1 MFVLHVNSFKKAHAC
16 KAVVPQ
22 KHLTYT
28 DTCIIKQEKFRNVS
42 VLWSTNIHG
51 SQFSTMFSDNEYR
64 HLSMHAMISVTFDP
78 GNSTPYKVLV
88 SVYCRFLIL
97 HKYLILCLNC
107 FASNREN
114 TKLGMQNYI

>member
-1 MFVLHVNSFKKAHAC
+1 MFLSCGQPIFMVLSGQA
-16 KAVVPQ
+16 
-22 KHLTYT
+22 
-28 DTCIIKQEKFRNVS
+28 
-42 VLWSTNIHG
+42 
-51 SQFSTMFSDNEYR
+51 TMFSDNEYR

-78 GNSTPYKVLV
+78 GNSSPYKVLV